1 MSLVSAHELPD
12 VPLPAGA
19 KIPAGALQKRASADD
34 SHRGLIM
41 RSSCEMPLSEQL
53 DTLKAC
59 TSLIAQQLEAHHQ
72 QTSECILAQLNNIG
86 ALLES
91 GYKNDPDNHPANLA
105 GLASAAAFIMEQQ
118 GALLSDVALRFCR
131 GKQLVLRVCREQFGK
146 TVYVPTY
153 FEEHEFDFETDEQCA
168 TLLSACNQG
177 GSWTRVCDYI
187 CSRLSI
193 IRLPVQRTGSWRVAL
208 LANLV
213 GASDTDV
220 SVQVGLFYELMAT
233 REKLGAEL
241 SPEQISSLKA
251 VLPAGS
257 VECVR
262 SSII

>member
-1 MSLVSAHELPD
+1 MSLVSAHELRD

-72 QTSECILAQLNNIG
+72 QTGECILAQLNNFG

-105 GLASAAAFIMEQQ
+105 GLASAAAFIMERQ

-131 GKQLVLRVCREQFGK
+131 EKQLVLRVCREQFGK
-146 TVYVPTY
+146 TVLYSRCPTLQRASLRS
-153 FEEHEFDFETDEQCA
+153 T
-168 TLLSACNQG
+168 ACQ
-177 GSWTRVCDYI
+177 
-187 CSRLSI
+187 
-193 IRLPVQRTGSWRVAL
+193 Q
-208 LANLV
+208 
-213 GASDTDV
+213 
-220 SVQVGLFYELMAT
+220 
-233 REKLGAEL
+233 LGW
-241 SPEQISSLKA
+241 SSCTA
-251 VLPAGS
+251 APT
-257 VECVR
+257 
-262 SSII
+262 